1 MTDDSRV
8 EPEDPSRSSKAVAH
22 EDLEHFPPV
31 TPALGGDTTTEL
43 LPARGRARTILHGLG
58 MVEQA
63 IGTSLI
69 VVLLVLVLA
78 QVAQRYIPGG
88 YPWTGE
94 MARLALVWC
103 TFALSGYLM
112 AHDRHIA
119 IQTVDL
125 ILHGRALGLVMLL
138 VHVVVLATC
147 LAMAYAAYRLIADDI
162 GQRLPAS
169 ELPLAWTYVVPL
181 VGFLLTALRA
191 GMAIGILDIPEI
203 RGRRATRA

>member
-8 EPEDPSRSSKAVAH
+8 EPEDPSRSSTAVAH

-31 TPALGGDTTTEL
+31 TPALGGETTTEL
-43 LPARGRARTILHGLG
+43 LPANGRARAILLALG

-125 ILHGRALGLVMLL
+125 ILHGRALGVVMLL
-138 VHVVVLATC
+138 VHVVVLLTC
-147 LAMAYAAYRLIADDI
+147 LAMALAAYRLIADDI

-191 GMAIGILDIPEI
+191 GLAIGLLDLPEI
-203 RGRRATRA
+203 RGRRANGA